1 MATPEDIDRSVTALE
16 KAQSTEREIV
26 RAVSEV
32 LAESE
37 RRRLQMQISTPIDAS
52 EKRVREAVNAAQRE
66 IASQMN
72 DFEQRIT
79 AALDGLALPP
89 R

>member
-1 MATPEDIDRSVTALE
+1 MATPEDLDRSVTALE

-32 LAESE
+32 FAESE
-37 RRRLQMQISTPIDAS
+37 RRRLQTQMSTPVDAS
-52 EKRVREAVNAAQRE
+52 EKRVREAVDAAQRE

-79 AALDGLALPP
+79 AALDRLANPP